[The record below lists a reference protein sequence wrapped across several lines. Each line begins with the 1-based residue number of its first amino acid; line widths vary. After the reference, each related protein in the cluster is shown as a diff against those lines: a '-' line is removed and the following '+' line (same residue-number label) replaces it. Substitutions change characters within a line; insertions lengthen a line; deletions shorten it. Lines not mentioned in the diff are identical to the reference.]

1 MLTIE
6 GIEWSLPILPAKA
19 NKTEPTIDPTT
30 IAIIA
35 SDKFEEEINDPA
47 EITNNPMPKLD
58 HNTKKFLPDNILYF
72 LSNGFIPKSE
82 LSSKNFTTISPRIIF
97 IR

>member
-6 GIEWSLPILPAKA
+6 GIEWSLPILPARA

-35 SDKFEEEINDPA
+35 SPKFEEEINEPA
-47 EITNNPMPKLD
+47 EITSSPMPKLD
-58 HNTKKFLPDNILYF
+58 HNTKKFFPDNILCL
-72 LSNGFIPKSE
+72 LSIGFIPKSE

>member
-19 NKTEPTIDPTT
+19 NNTEPTIDPTI

-35 SDKFEEEINDPA
+35 SEKFEEEINDPA
-47 EITNNPMPKLD
+47 EITSNPMPKLD
-58 HNTKKFLPDNILYF
+58 HNTKKFLPDNTLYF

-82 LSSKNFTTISPRIIF
+82 LPSKNFTPISPRIIF

>member
-6 GIEWSLPILPAKA
+6 GIEWSLPILPARA
-19 NKTEPTIDPTT
+19 NKTEPTVDPTI

-35 SDKFEEEINDPA
+35 SPKFEEEINEPA
-47 EITNNPMPKLD
+47 EITSSPMPKLD
-58 HNTKKFLPDNILYF
+58 HNTKKFFPDNTLCL
-72 LSNGFIPKSE
+72 LSIGFIPKSE